1 MERQEVVSLLV
12 VTYSFIYCI
21 LPIDI
26 TQTDSYQ
33 DATQKDFDSLVQMIA
48 MFSQVIISNDPVN
61 VSDLNAN
68 GAPTLTGAG
77 YVFKF
82 AVEHPDV
89 FNDGVN
95 PIGKLISSMDG
106 VVLNG
111 GTIATTGS
119 NKFRIYAI
127 GDIIKWIISH
137 KEYQQI

>member
-1 MERQEVVSLLV
+1 MAVRINGAARGGE
-12 VTYSFIYCI
+12 FISSNLQFYI
-21 LPIDI
+21 MYTTIDI
-26 TQTDSYQ
+26 TQTGSYR
-33 DATQKDFDSLVQMIA
+33 DTTQKDFDSLVQMIA

-77 YVFKF
+77 WVFKF

-89 FNDGVN
+89 FKENSN
-95 PIGKLISSMDG
+95 SLGKLISSMDG

-119 NKFRIYAI
+119 KNLEFTQ
-127 GDIIKWIISH
+127 S
-137 KEYQQI
+137 ETL

>member
-1 MERQEVVSLLV
+1 MTVRINGAARGGE
-12 VTYSFIYCI
+12 FISSNLQFYI
-21 LPIDI
+21 MYTNIDI
-26 TQTDSYQ
+26 TQTGSYS
-33 DATQKDFDSLVQMIA
+33 DDTQKDFDSIVQMIA

-89 FNDGVN
+89 FADNGD
-95 PIGKLISSMDG
+95 PLGKLTNSMNG

-111 GTIATTGS
+111 GTLATTGTVNIEFTQS
-119 NKFRIYAI
+119 
-127 GDIIKWIISH
+127 
-137 KEYQQI
+137 ETL

>member
-1 MERQEVVSLLV
+1 MAVRINGAARGGE
-12 VTYSFIYCI
+12 FISSNLQFYI
-21 LPIDI
+21 MYTTIDV
-26 TQTDSYQ
+26 TQTGNYQ

-77 YVFKF
+77 WVFKF

-89 FNDGVN
+89 FADGND
-95 PIGKLISSMDG
+95 PLGKLTSSMDG

-111 GTIATTGS
+111 GTIATTGTANLEFTQS
-119 NKFRIYAI
+119 
-127 GDIIKWIISH
+127 
-137 KEYQQI
+137 ETL

>member
-1 MERQEVVSLLV
+1 MAVRINGAARGGE
-12 VTYSFIYCI
+12 FISNNLQFYTMYTT
-21 LPIDI
+21 LDI
-26 TQTDSYQ
+26 TVTGSYA
-33 DATQKDFDSLVQMIA
+33 DATQKDFDAVVQLIA
-48 MFSQVIISNDPVN
+48 GYSQVIISNDPVN

-119 NKFRIYAI
+119 INLEFTQ
-127 GDIIKWIISH
+127 S
-137 KEYQQI
+137 ETL

>member
-1 MERQEVVSLLV
+1 MAVRINGAARGGE
-12 VTYSFIYCI
+12 FISSNLQFYI
-21 LPIDI
+21 MYTTIDI
-26 TQTDSYQ
+26 EQTNNYQ
-33 DATQKDFDSLVQMIA
+33 DATQKDFDSIVQMIA

-77 YVFKF
+77 FVFKF

-89 FNDGVN
+89 CNDATH
-95 PIGKLISSMDG
+95 PMGKLLRATAG

-119 NKFRIYAI
+119 INLEFTQ
-127 GDIIKWIISH
+127 S
-137 KEYQQI
+137 ETL

>member
-1 MERQEVVSLLV
+1 MAVRINGAARGGE
-12 VTYSFIYCI
+12 FISSNLQFYI
-21 LPIDI
+21 MYTTIDV
-26 TQTDSYQ
+26 TQTGNYQ

-77 YVFKF
+77 WVFKF

-89 FNDGVN
+89 FDDGND
-95 PIGKLISSMDG
+95 PLGKLTASMDG

-111 GTIATTGS
+111 GTIATTGTANLEFTQS
-119 NKFRIYAI
+119 
-127 GDIIKWIISH
+127 
-137 KEYQQI
+137 ETL

>member
-1 MERQEVVSLLV
+1 MTVRINGAARGGE
-12 VTYSFIYCI
+12 FISSNLQFYI
-21 LPIDI
+21 MYTNIDI
-26 TQTDSYQ
+26 TQTGSYS
-33 DATQKDFDSLVQMIA
+33 DATQKDFDAIVQMIA

-89 FNDGVN
+89 FADNGD
-95 PIGKLISSMDG
+95 PLGKLTNSMNG
-106 VVLNG
+106 VILNG

-119 NKFRIYAI
+119 VNLEFTQ
-127 GDIIKWIISH
+127 S
-137 KEYQQI
+137 ETL

>member
-1 MERQEVVSLLV
+1 MAVRINGAARGGE
-12 VTYSFIYCI
+12 FISSNLQFYI
-21 LPIDI
+21 MYTTIDV
-26 TQTDSYQ
+26 TQTGNYQ

-77 YVFKF
+77 WVFKF

-89 FNDGVN
+89 FGNGND
-95 PIGKLISSMDG
+95 PLGKLTASIDG

-111 GTIATTGS
+111 GTIATTGTANLEFTQS
-119 NKFRIYAI
+119 
-127 GDIIKWIISH
+127 
-137 KEYQQI
+137 ETL